1 MPRPRREV
9 VYSSQARGG
18 GTTARACMK
27 DPPTQ
32 NAQMLD
38 TIEIRRNQV
47 MIEGE
52 FPSQLQSAFRGM
64 ERAQNPWGI
73 NHEQR
78 LAWAD
83 GLNVKTTDE
92 NPTPDVLYWVGCA
105 ASYDPQAQK
114 TPRAFV
120 ELLNHAQVNFA
131 VLSKNNSCTPATP
144 L

>member
-78 LAWAD
+78 LAWAA
-83 GLNVKTTDE
+83 GLAVKTTDE
-92 NPTPDVLYWVGCA
+92 NPTPDVLYREACA
-105 ASYDPQAQK
+105 ATSAPQPQK
-114 TPRAFV
+114 PPPPSLHPPNHPPPPSTP
-120 ELLNHAQVNFA
+120 
-131 VLSKNNSCTPATP
+131 PAHH
-144 L
+144 

>member
-1 MPRPRREV
+1 
-9 VYSSQARGG
+9 
-18 GTTARACMK
+18 
-27 DPPTQ
+27 
-32 NAQMLD
+32 
-38 TIEIRRNQV
+38 

-83 GLNVKTTDE
+83 GLAVKTTDE

-114 TPRAFV
+114 TARAFV
-120 ELLNHAQVNFA
+120 ELLNHAEVNFA
-131 VLSKNNSCTPATP
+131 VLGKKECCTADSARPAGNESLSPPLPHKNVSPPHTIHPTPT
-144 L
+144 